1 MNTVIRPSVSLTNV
15 YLYRDPV
22 DFRKSFKGLAIFS

>member
-15 YLYRDPV
+15 YLYCGPV